1 MKIAIVIARSGSK
14 RIKNKNI
21 KNFCGRLIIVIIIKK
36 LIDFK
41 IFDKVIVS
49 TDSKKISKIATKVGS
64 TVPFLR
70 SKKLS
75 NDYVGTHDV
84 ILDTILKLKK
94 KINLNPDIVCCVYP
108 TAVFFKKKEIIKA
121 LKLINSNTVEYAFTA
136 TKASA
141 SLFRS
146 FYYSNKKLKKFNKNY
161 YSKRTQDLPQL
172 FYDIGQFYVAKKEV
186 WLKQKNIFS
195 NKSKFIEVPKN
206 RSYDIDDIDD
216 WKIAEKL
223 YLVNE

>member
-1 MKIAIVIARSGSK
+1 MKIAIITARSGSK

-21 KNFCGRLIIVIIIKK
+21 KKFCGIPIIEIIIKK
-36 LIDFK
+36 LIKFK
-41 IFDKVIVS
+41 IFDKIIVS
-49 TDSKKISKIATKVGS
+49 TDSKKISKIAIKAGS
-64 TVPFLR
+64 SVPFLR

-75 NDYVGTHDV
+75 NDYAGTHDV
-84 ILDTILKLKK
+84 ILDTIK
-94 KINLNPDIVCCVYP
+94 KIKKNNNLNPDVVCCVYP

-121 LKLINSNTVEYAFTA
+121 LKLINTNKIEYAFTA

-146 FYYSNKKLKKFNKNY
+146 FYYNDKKLKKFNKNY
-161 YSKRTQDLPQL
+161 YSLRTQDLPQL
-172 FYDIGQFYVAKKEV
+172 YYDIGQFYIAKTDV

-206 RSYDIDDIDD
+206 RSYDIDNSDD

-223 YLVNE
+223 YLINE